1 MTTHKTSKNK
11 SNKSKNRKTKKSK
24 HKSKKSINNKD
35 KDKDKKDKHIKKI
48 QISNADYNNYMNQ
61 LNKIMLHF
69 KGIKYEIVNN
79 WFNMINITQYKNRPI
94 HYLEIGTF
102 YGANILS
109 VAVSYG
115 LHKNSKL
122 YCIDPWEDYDN
133 YPEYKE
139 KQNVIYDSFLNN
151 IEHSGVKNKIII
163 NRGYSNIKVPMFQDE
178 FFDIIY
184 IDGNHEPSY
193 VLEDAVLSFRKLKK
207 GGIMIF
213 DDYGW
218 GDTQIGID
226 GFLSSYH
233 KHIEMIGQR
242 KMQIFIKKTGS
253 LNL

>member
-1 MTTHKTSKNK
+1 
-11 SNKSKNRKTKKSK
+11 
-24 HKSKKSINNKD
+24 
-35 KDKDKKDKHIKKI
+35 
-48 QISNADYNNYMNQ
+48 
-61 LNKIMLHF
+61 
-69 KGIKYEIVNN
+69 
-79 WFNMINITQYKNRPI
+79 MINITHYKNRPI
-94 HYLEIGTF
+94 HYLKIGTF
-102 YGANILS
+102 YGANILL

-122 YCIDPWEDYDN
+122 YCVDPWEDYDN

-139 KQNVIYDSFLNN
+139 KQNVIYNSFLNN
-151 IEHSGVKNKIII
+151 IETSGIKNKIVI

-207 GGIMIF
+207 GGVMIF

-218 GDTQIGID
+218 GDTQVGID

-233 KHIEMIGQR
+233 KKLELIGQR
-242 KMQIFIKKTGS
+242 KMQIFIKKTSS